1 MKFAAVL
8 TFLSLA
14 VMVAMIFQ
22 TVRQELQLRSLN
34 TRTVADLAEGKKGEK
49 VITLMKPQIKAL
61 KTNLASVMG
70 RVEELKKRKAAA
82 EKAVQ
87 EHQKSLQACGK
98 EKENTERKKKT
109 VIESINKFKADH
121 AENKRKAEE
130 EMRNLKQQILDRDK
144 ALCIFADQSFAE
156 ARHSPNKL
164 KTPGM
169 EYEEEEEEELDSQLN
184 LALSNLM
191 FELRWNLTL
200 MTMRG

>member
-156 ARHSPNKL
+156 AR
-164 KTPGM
+164 
-169 EYEEEEEEELDSQLN
+169 
-184 LALSNLM
+184 
-191 FELRWNLTL
+191 TL
-200 MTMRG
+200 CGIDAPE